1 MIKNYILVT
10 VWNYFERRLIV
21 CKNNKEPTETN
32 NPLIAVYGI
41 YKNEQTFIER
51 FFKSV
56 QTADQ
61 IVLCDTGS
69 TDNTN
74 NIINK
79 FIKNHPDIKLKTIPI
94 FVSPWRFDDAR
105 NTSLSLV
112 SSEID
117 ICISL
122 DIDEYLMDNWKEH
135 LINQLQ
141 DGVTRYYHKFKTFWG
156 DGSISEH
163 WHERIHIINGYTWKL
178 PVHEVLEYRGSE
190 NIKRLPE
197 FWMYQ
202 EPESKD
208 SRHNYLSLL
217 EQSVKERKDI
227 WKSWSF
233 LASEYLNKQRYND
246 ALKAIDTALEI
257 NNSDKSFLFKQKYL
271 VYKAQNKIN
280 PALLSL
286 NNAIFYLPERRELYV
301 EKAKYLNQLG
311 RNTEAYF
318 SILKAEKR
326 TQKIIDYHYNSSAW
340 DSAFDNLKK
349 YIFEQ
354 AKNEGIIS

>member
-1 MIKNYILVT
+1 M
-10 VWNYFERRLIV
+10 
-21 CKNNKEPTETN
+21 CKDNKEPSETS

-41 YKNEQTFIER
+41 YRNEQTFIER
-51 FFKSV
+51 FLKSV

-94 FVSPWRFDDAR
+94 SVSPWRFDDTR

-112 SSEID
+112 SPDVD

-122 DIDEYLMDNWKEH
+122 DIDEYLMDSWKEH
-135 LINQLQ
+135 LISQLQ
-141 DGVTRYYHKFKTFWG
+141 DGVTRYYHKFKTFWS
-156 DGSISEH
+156 DGGISEH
-163 WHERIHIINGYTWKL
+163 WHERIHIRNGYTWKL
-178 PVHEVLEYRGSE
+178 PVHEILEYKGSE
-190 NIKRLPE
+190 NIKHLPD

-202 EPESKD
+202 EPESKG

-227 WKSWSF
+227 WRSWSF
-233 LASEYLNKQRYND
+233 LANEYLGMERYND
-246 ALKAIDTALEI
+246 ALKALDTALEI
-257 NNSDKSFLFKQKYL
+257 NDSDKSFIHKQKYL
-271 VYKAQNKIN
+271 VYKTQNKIN
-280 PALLSL
+280 LALLSL
-286 NNAIFYLPERRELYV
+286 NNAIFHMPKRRELYV
-301 EKAKYLNQLG
+301 EKAKYLSQLG

-318 SILKAEKR
+318 SILEAEKK
-326 TQKIIDYHYNSSAW
+326 TNKIIDYHYNSSAW
-340 DSAFDNLKK
+340 DDAFNNCKK
-349 YIFEQ
+349 NIITQ
-354 AKNEGIIS
+354 AKKEGILYE